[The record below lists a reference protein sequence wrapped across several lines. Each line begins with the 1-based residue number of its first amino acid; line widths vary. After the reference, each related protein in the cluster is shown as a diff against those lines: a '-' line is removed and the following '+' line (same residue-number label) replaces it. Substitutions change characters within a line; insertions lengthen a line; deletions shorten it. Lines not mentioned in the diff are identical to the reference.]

1 MIKPILEQNRKGQG
15 SLETVGAVL
24 IAFMVLAV
32 IAIAIF
38 LALTP
43 LISTDII
50 PNKAVPQQ
58 QFGNE
63 TINLTTAGEAPAS
76 VENATGVVLFDL
88 VVTNASSGET
98 VEAAN
103 FSVTGGVLANITQEF
118 GDTFVNVSATFTSTT
133 ISDAVVLVN
142 NVTEGTTLFFT
153 NASSIFSILGAVII
167 ILAIGLI
174 IGAVFLFN
182 RFTSTGG
189 GGGASEAL

>member
-1 MIKPILEQNRKGQG
+1 MIKPRTKQNKKGQVNG
-15 SLETVGAVL
+15 GLQMVGAVL
-24 IAFMVLAV
+24 IAFMVLGV
-32 IAIAIF
+32 IAISIF

-43 LISTDII
+43 LISTSII
-50 PNKAVPQQ
+50 PNKVVPQA

-63 TINLTTAGEAPAS
+63 TINLTTAGNAPAS
-76 VENATGVVLFDL
+76 VSGLSGVILFDL

-118 GDTFVNVSATFTSTT
+118 GDTFVNVSATFTHTVN
-133 ISDAVVLVN
+133 SDAVVLVN

-153 NASSIFSILGAVII
+153 NASAIFSILGAVII

-174 IGAVFLFN
+174 IFAVFLFN
-182 RFTSTGG
+182 RFTSSGG
-189 GGGASEAL
+189 GSEGL